1 VWTLPQDLSLLTHL
15 SSIDIEQL
23 QSVGKEAQ
31 AERQKF
37 ILKDDQERV
46 WQHLKSVKGGRVDFV
61 LDNGERRTC
70 LGIIPMVYETTA
82 HAAGFEVISE
92 RNAPPPPGDLTFFMQ
107 AVHRPCFRGFLSDIH
122 TICIK
127 SMLSVSCFCDV

>member
-1 VWTLPQDLSLLTHL
+1 MSGVIISVEISQDLSLLTHL
-15 SSIDIEQL
+15 SSIDIQRL

-61 LDNGERRTC
+61 LDNGK
-70 LGIIPMVYETTA
+70 P
-82 HAAGFEVISE
+82 
-92 RNAPPPPGDLTFFMQ
+92 RNLT
-107 AVHRPCFRGFLSDIH
+107 LS
-122 TICIK
+122 
-127 SMLSVSCFCDV
+127 